1 MSEVSDTEIFIDNDN
16 VGSILP
22 TCVGGSGAIWLK
34 RGDRLVH
41 IPVLRTEVTGWLLSQ
56 SPRVI
61 LDCTVGYGGH
71 AEMLLRSSD
80 ATMKLIGLDRDGEAI
95 AYSKERLAEF
105 GDRVTL
111 KQTDYRDL
119 KCCLMDM
126 GMSQVGGVL
135 FDLGASSPQ
144 FDDPRRGFSFRE
156 DGPLD
161 MRMDRT
167 TEMTAAT
174 LVNREPEHA
183 LADIIYR
190 YGEERY
196 ARRIARA
203 IVRAREQSPIET
215 TGELASIIA
224 RAVPAS
230 YRHGRIHCATRTFQ
244 ALRIATNRELESLE
258 PALDDAADLLAPGGR
273 LCVIS
278 FHSLEDRIVKRVFRA
293 LAQGPGARLSVL
305 TKKPIVPAE
314 EECRENPRAR
324 SAKLRVAERVV
335 ERTPR

>member
-1 MSEVSDTEIFIDNDN
+1 MWFE
-16 VGSILP
+16 
-22 TCVGGSGAIWLK
+22 C
-34 RGDRLVH
+34 GDRLVH
-41 IPVLRTEVTGWLLSQ
+41 IPVLITEVTGWLLSQ
-56 SPRVI
+56 NPRVI

-71 AEMLLRSSD
+71 AEILLRNSD
-80 ATMKLIGLDRDGEAI
+80 STMKLIGLDRDGEAI
-95 AYSKERLAEF
+95 ASSKERLAEF

-126 GMSQVGGVL
+126 GVPQVGGVL
-135 FDLGASSPQ
+135 FDLGVSSPQ
-144 FDDPRRGFSFRE
+144 FDDPQRGFSFRE

-161 MRMDRT
+161 MRMDQT
-167 TEMTAAT
+167 AGVTAAT
-174 LVNREPEHA
+174 LVNRESEHA
-183 LADIIYR
+183 LADIIYQ
-190 YGEERY
+190 YGDERY

-203 IVRAREQSPIET
+203 IVRARERSPIKT

-224 RAVPAS
+224 KAVPSA
-230 YRHGRIHCATRTFQ
+230 YRHGRIHCATRAFQ
-244 ALRIATNRELESLE
+244 ALRIAVNRELESLE

-273 LCVIS
+273 LCVVS

-305 TKKPIVPAE
+305 TKKPIVPSD

-335 ERTPR
+335 ERTTR